1 MRKYEVM
8 YILRPDLQEEAVKAD
23 VERFATV
30 ITDNGGE
37 MEKVNE
43 QGKKRLAYEINDF
56 REGYYVLKNFQSE
69 PAAVNEMERLM
80 KISDDV
86 IRYLIVRE
94 DEK

>member
-8 YILRPDLQEEAVKAD
+8 YILRPDLQEEATKAN
-23 VERFATV
+23 VERFSNV
-30 ITDNGGE
+30 ITEDGGE

-43 QGKKRLAYEINDF
+43 MGKKRLAYEIDDH
-56 REGYYVLKNFQSE
+56 REGFYVLMNFQSE
-69 PAAVNEMERLM
+69 PQAVNEMERLM

-86 IRYLIVRE
+86 IRYLVVRE

>member
-8 YILRPDLQEEAVKAD
+8 YIQRPELEEEKRKSN
-23 VERFATV
+23 VERFNAI
-30 ITDNGGE
+30 ITDRGGE
-37 MEKVNE
+37 IVKLNE
-43 QGKKRLAYEINDF
+43 MGKRRLAYEIDKNRD
-56 REGYYVLKNFQSE
+56 GYYVLTNFQANPE
-69 PAAVNEMERLM
+69 AVNELERIM